1 MVTKRFLEN
10 LWTNNEEYNLQF
22 VRWITGEQL
31 VTLLMNTKCLEESI
45 MNGEIDGDIRTL
57 TVQSFWI
64 APTVHGGIIQ

>member
-1 MVTKRFLEN
+1 MVTKRFLEKI
-10 LWTNNEEYNLQF
+10 WTNNEEYNLQF